1 VSLTS
6 RDRKIVMF
14 AIPLALVLV
23 YWFMIL
29 APKQSEGD
37 KVASELTKAQTKR
50 DAAEQQVTQLNAAKA
65 SFASD
70 YATVIRLGK
79 AIPTTVDM
87 PALLVQLNNAAK
99 GTGVH
104 IQDLK
109 PGAASA
115 SASSSSGAGGSAAGA
130 AQGGSAQSGA
140 NNGSTPPGGGS
151 NPAAPGAA
159 PAQSFPGKQAQKA
172 GNAVT
177 TSNNQSQGAAN
188 ATANGPGSAGAA
200 GSTGATPGSS
210 SPDAP
215 GLSKVPLAFTLKG
228 SFFSLADFFHQLK
241 RFVRVVNHQIEV
253 RGRLLSIDSFQFQ
266 KAQNGKGDQ
275 LQATVSATV
284 YLSPANQGVSAGASA
299 TGPQAPAAGG
309 PASTPAG
316 GSSTNPV
323 TPTAAATP

>member
-6 RDRKIVMF
+6 RDRKIVMG
-14 AIPLALVLV
+14 IVPLALFLV

-29 APKQSEGD
+29 SPKQSEGD
-37 KVASELTKAQTKR
+37 KVASELTQAQTKR

-87 PALLVQLNNAAK
+87 PTLLVQLNNAAK

-109 PGAASA
+109 PGQTTVSP
-115 SASSSSGAGGSAAGA
+115 SGGSGTAGGSA
-130 AQGGSAQSGA
+130 QGGSGQSGTSSQS
-140 NNGSTPPGGGS
+140 GSTPPGGGS
-151 NPAAPGAA
+151 NPAAPGSA

-177 TSNNQSQGAAN
+177 QSNNQSQSAAN
-188 ATANGPGSAGAA
+188 ATANGPGSTGTAGATA
-200 GSTGATPGSS
+200 SS
-210 SPDAP
+210 SAASAP
-215 GLSKVPLAFTLKG
+215 GLSTVPLSFTLKG
-228 SFFSLADFFHQLK
+228 NFFNLADFFHRLK

-253 RGRLLSIDSFQFQ
+253 RGRLLSVDSFQFQ
-266 KAQNGKGDQ
+266 KAQNGSPNL

-284 YLSPANQGVSAGASA
+284 YLSPADQGLSAGATA
-299 TGPQAPAAGG
+299 TGPQAPAGGG

-316 GSSTNPV
+316 GASTNPV